1 MSNALDSL
9 NLNLLNVGFSEQNA
23 SWNWQRVC
31 SPFARIYY
39 VKEGRAK
46 TYVGGKAHILEPDY
60 LYLTPPFTLHDD
72 ECDSYFS
79 LYYIHFYEKA
89 LNKESVFD
97 RYDFPV
103 AVKATQIDLLLAER
117 LTQINPDSY
126 LTHFDPAQYDN
137 IPTFSQ
143 YIAENSRMPLHVI
156 IETQGILLQLISK
169 FIKSAQ
175 AKSEH
180 KDARI
185 NRALQYIHEH
195 ICQPISV
202 SRLADISCISEDHF
216 IRTFKK
222 ELRLTPLQYI
232 NIKKIEKA
240 QLLLLTTD
248 MQVSDVSF
256 ELSIENVSY
265 FNRIFK
271 QHTGTT
277 PRCYRKEYIAES

>member
-1 MSNALDSL
+1 MSNAFGSL
-9 NLNLLNVGFSEQNA
+9 NLNLLNVGFSEHNA
-23 SWNWQRVC
+23 SWNWKEVC

-39 VKEGRAK
+39 VKGGRAR
-46 TYVGGKAHILEPDY
+46 TYVGGKAYLLEPDC

-72 ECDSYFS
+72 ECDGYFS
-79 LYYIHFYEKA
+79 LYYIHFYEKV
-89 LNKESVFD
+89 LNRESVFD
-97 RYDFPV
+97 RYDLPV
-103 AVKATQIDLLLAER
+103 AVKATPIDLLLTER

-126 LTHFDPAQYDN
+126 LRHFDPARYDN

-143 YIAENSRMPLHVI
+143 HIAESSRMPLHVTV
-156 IETQGILLQLISK
+156 ETQGILLQLISK
-169 FIKSAQ
+169 FIVQAT
-175 AKSEH
+175 AKSER

-185 NRALQYIHEH
+185 SKALQYIHEH

-216 IRTFKK
+216 IRIFKK
-222 ELRLTPLQYI
+222 ELHLTPLQYVTL
-232 NIKKIEKA
+232 KKIEKA

-248 MQVSDVSF
+248 MPVCDVSF

-271 QHTGTT
+271 LHTGTT
-277 PRCYRKEYIAES
+277 PKCYRRKYI

>member
-9 NLNLLNVGFSEQNA
+9 NLNLLNVGFSEHNA
-23 SWNWQRVC
+23 SWNWKEVC

-39 VKEGRAK
+39 VKAGRAK
-46 TYVGGKAHILEPDY
+46 TYAGGKVYLLEPDC

-72 ECDSYFS
+72 ECDGYFA
-79 LYYIHFYEKA
+79 LYYIHFYEKV
-89 LNKESVFD
+89 LNRESLFD

-103 AVKATQIDLLLAER
+103 AVKAAPIDLLLAER
-117 LTQINPDSY
+117 LTQLNPDSY
-126 LTHFDPAQYDN
+126 LRHFDPAQYDN

-143 YIAENSRMPLHVI
+143 HIAENSRMPLHVTV
-156 IETQGILLQLISK
+156 ETQGILLQLMSK
-169 FIKSAQ
+169 FIRQAT

-185 NRALQYIHEH
+185 SKALQYIHEH

-216 IRTFKK
+216 IRIFKK
-222 ELRLTPLQYI
+222 ELQLTPLQYV

-248 MQVSDVSF
+248 MPVSDVSF

-271 QHTGTT
+271 LHTGTT
-277 PRCYRKEYIAES
+277 PKCYRRKYN